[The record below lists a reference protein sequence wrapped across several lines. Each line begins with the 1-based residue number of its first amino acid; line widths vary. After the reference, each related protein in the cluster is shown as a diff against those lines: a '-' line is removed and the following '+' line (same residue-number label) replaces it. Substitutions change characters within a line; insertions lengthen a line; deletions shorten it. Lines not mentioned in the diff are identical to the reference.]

1 MKLYL
6 KYSLCSLY
14 PCSSHIKKGIAM
26 KAFCA
31 KIGNVEIIGQLAME
45 DNKFD
50 KIFVVKDENGNLH
63 LTESKNIYYS
73 NKN

>member
-1 MKLYL
+1 MQLYL
-6 KYSLCSLY
+6 KYSLYSLY
-14 PCSSHIKKGIAM
+14 PRSFHTKKGMIM

-31 KIGNVEIIGQLAME
+31 KIGNVEVIGQLAME

-50 KIFVVKDENGNLH
+50 KILVVKDENGNLH